1 MTVTLP
7 APLYVLY
14 RYPQLSQT
22 FVTNEVHGLRRL
34 GADVDVIAL
43 EGSDHHAVDPELA
56 GSSRALPRPTPGR
69 ALRDH
74 VWFAIRHP
82 RAYARYLGAVA
93 ALGDHVRLALLRLPT
108 EARRLRARGCPEC
121 CHTHFAWSTASIAA
135 YLARLL
141 GARSSITLHAKDI
154 YTADRRHLA
163 AQLSRFDRIVTVCEY
178 NAQLLR
184 GLAPRGV
191 EQVAIVPC
199 GVVVPEGASVQEAGG
214 PDLISVGRLV
224 EKKGFDTLLRALA
237 LAREKLPGI
246 RVTIVG
252 EGPEQAALQ
261 RLIAEL
267 GLGANVTLA
276 GAVEHPRTLQLIGS
290 SKVFCLA
297 AQRGADGDCDAL
309 PVVLREA
316 LARAVPVISTTVA
329 GIPETID
336 DEVGWLVPPRSPDWL
351 AAAIVAALGD
361 EPERRRRGAAG
372 RELVRARW
380 TVDAQVAG
388 MLEVLGHTRSR
399 G

>member
-1 MTVTLP
+1 MTAAHP
-7 APLYVLY
+7 ALLYVLY

-43 EGSDHHAVDPELA
+43 EGSDHHEVDPGLA
-56 GSSRALPRPTPGR
+56 GSSRALPRPSPGR

-74 VWFAIRHP
+74 AWFAVRHP
-82 RAYARYLGAVA
+82 RTYTRFLGAVV
-93 ALGDHVRLALLRLPT
+93 ALRDHVRLALLRLPT
-108 EARRLRARGCPEC
+108 EARRLRAGGRPEC

-141 GARSSITLHAKDI
+141 GAQGSITLHAKDI

-163 AQLSRFDRIVTVCEY
+163 AQLGRFDRIVTVCEY
-178 NAQLLR
+178 NARILR
-184 GLAPRGV
+184 ALAPRDGV
-191 EQVAIVPC
+191 PVAIVPC
-199 GVVVPEGASVQEAGG
+199 GVEVPEDASTEADG
-214 PDLISVGRLV
+214 PDVISVGRLV
-224 EKKGFDTLLRALA
+224 DKKGFDTLLRAVA
-237 LAREKLPGI
+237 LSREKLPGI

-252 EGPEQAALQ
+252 EGPEHAALE
-261 RLIAEL
+261 RLVAEL

-276 GAVEHPRTLQLIGS
+276 GAVEHSRTLQLIGS

-297 AQRGADGDCDAL
+297 AQRAADGDCDAL

-316 LARAVPVISTTVA
+316 MARAVPVISTKVA

-336 DEVGWLVPPRSPDWL
+336 DEVGWLVAPRSPEPL
-351 AAAIVAALGD
+351 ADAIVAALGD
-361 EPERRRRGAAG
+361 ESQRRRRGAAG
-372 RELVRARW
+372 RERVSARW
-380 TVDAQVAG
+380 TVDAQVDG
-388 MLEVLGHTRSR
+388 MLDVFGGPRSP